1 MNKIIQNPKFK
12 YFLLAGLIL
21 AGIFSI
27 IYLITLFFD
36 KKESLSMQKDQEA
49 EESISLPDDTIYFT
63 NNEQI
68 FSYNPKTKSIN
79 KITDGSG
86 FDLSPD
92 KTKIAYVTGYAEPQG
107 GIFVIDLNTR
117 ETTQL
122 YASNEDDRISRVN
135 WSPDGKHL
143 IVDQGTDVI
152 RGKNVIDSAS
162 GQKKISFT
170 GVGPVYWLDIDLI
183 VFIYPQDLGDE
194 GRPAGTGDGHGVA
207 SINLAGSEKILLKAT
222 STEDYSI
229 VKMNMNKKIVIKK
242 QQVKDYT
249 EWIDNDK
256 PTNSYWLM
264 DREGNLESAG
274 DITEISDQIV
284 TTSELKYR
292 FDIVYDTSV
301 NKNNPDWILYS
312 GVEVTDK
319 DNTRKHRVYLL
330 NLKTKE
336 TIQITEGDDPIW

>member
-152 RGKNVIDSAS
+152 REKNVIDSTS

-222 STEDYSI
+222 STEDYLSLI
-229 VKMNMNKKIVIKK
+229 HI
-242 QQVKDYT
+242 
-249 EWIDNDK
+249 
-256 PTNSYWLM
+256 
-264 DREGNLESAG
+264 
-274 DITEISDQIV
+274 
-284 TTSELKYR
+284 
-292 FDIVYDTSV
+292 
-301 NKNNPDWILYS
+301 
-312 GVEVTDK
+312 
-319 DNTRKHRVYLL
+319 
-330 NLKTKE
+330 
-336 TIQITEGDDPIW
+336 